1 MRIGLSPLI
10 ARPTARHRRFA
21 NGRTGSL
28 PGERGRYS
36 RPMNRCDFDRL
47 NTPRAWA
54 MDLAG
59 FAATGAVLGVVGPFG
74 SYFNDALPMRVAYWT
89 GLFVV
94 SGIVFGAGVRWIWPR
109 AQARRVRPFIWV
121 PLLVALADLPLSL
134 VGRSIAVAL
143 WPPLEQALGW
153 GGYYAQSLLVGTIYT
168 GLYVAWR
175 SRSGSAPV
183 LDAQA
188 EAPPDRLGPDLI
200 CLQMEDHYVR
210 AHLEQGSRL
219 VLMTLSQAMA
229 RTGQEGLQ
237 VHRSWWVAR
246 RAVTATV
253 RDGRNLRLRLSNGI
267 EAPVARA
274 AVARLRAAGW
284 LDDQDRLSS

>member
-1 MRIGLSPLI
+1 
-10 ARPTARHRRFA
+10 
-21 NGRTGSL
+21 
-28 PGERGRYS
+28 
-36 RPMNRCDFDRL
+36 MNRCDFDRL
-47 NTPRAWA
+47 NRPRAWA
-54 MDLAG
+54 MDVAG
-59 FAATGAVLGVVGPFG
+59 FAVTGAVLGVVGPFG

-109 AQARRVRPFIWV
+109 AQARRVSPIVWV
-121 PLLVALADLPLSL
+121 PLLVAVADLPLSL

-153 GGYYAQSLLVGTIYT
+153 GEYYAQSLLVGTIYT

-175 SRSGSAPV
+175 SRSGTAPIA
-183 LDAQA
+183 DAQA
-188 EAPPDRLGPDLI
+188 ETPPDRWGPDLI

-219 VLMTLSQAMA
+219 VLMTLGQAVA

-237 VHRSWWVAR
+237 IHRSWWVAR
-246 RAVTATV
+246 RAVTGTV

-284 LDDQDRLSS
+284 LDAEDRLSS